1 MLKIRHFQ
9 AILSQ
14 KKAHF
19 CTSVADIEKV
29 SQLFVNNTITYTSNC
44 YMGQKRHLIDEFP
57 FFFSKTGYSMPFS
70 AHIRVPLIPEVSG
83 TLPDQISIS
92 ILTCIASLRPLSP
105 LSQYFLFTTRLLAKD
120 KDEIKQGP

>member
-29 SQLFVNNTITYTSNC
+29 SQLFVNNTITYISNC
-44 YMGQKRHLIDEFP
+44 YMGQKRYLIDEFP
-57 FFFSKTGYSMPFS
+57 FFFKNGLLYAIFCSYQGPP
-70 AHIRVPLIPEVSG
+70 HSG
-83 TLPDQISIS
+83 SFGHPSRSNQRINIDLCTNFE
-92 ILTCIASLRPLSP
+92 TCITSVTTF
-105 LSQYFLFTTRLLAKD
+105 FLYH
-120 KDEIKQGP
+120 